1 MNPQPEYIEL
11 PLYFRKINFADNNI
25 DEFAEKISYYLEKY
39 PNDNI
44 LYIRFKYTNKQFI
57 IDEEGNTLLNMA
69 IHDNDLDVVKLLIH
83 QFKVNPNLG
92 NMINSTP
99 LSIAVAYAQIAII
112 DILID
117 SGADINYRHSVFK
130 YNLLS
135 LAACSSSPRKKLAY
149 LKLKLSSDDYVKL
162 MNESDCEG
170 NYPLEMMD
178 KHCNN
183 NIRDEHCYICIT
195 PIGYLG
201 AFLKCGHNFHVRCIT
216 KHLSMNQT
224 CPICNKCDTCDICN
238 NSIDGIRLYSSC
250 NHQFHP
256 NCLNKQLLEK
266 KIRCVKCNSL
276 I

>member
-11 PLYFRKINFADNNI
+11 PWYFNKIHNGDSDI
-25 DEFAEKISYYLEKY
+25 DVFAEKISYYLEKY

-44 LYIRFKYTNKQFI
+44 LYIRFKYSNKQFT
-57 IDEEGNTLLNMA
+57 IDEEGNTLLDMA
-69 IHDNDLDVVKLLIH
+69 IHCNDLDVVKLLIH

-92 NMINSTP
+92 NMLNTTP
-99 LSIAVAYAQIAII
+99 LSVAVTFAQIAII

-117 SGADINYRHSVFK
+117 SGADINYHHPESNN
-130 YNLLS
+130 NLLF
-135 LAACSSSPRKKLAY
+135 LAASSLSPKKTLEY
-149 LKLKLSSDDYVKL
+149 LKSKLSSDDYVKL
-162 MNESDCEG
+162 MNEKNSKG
-170 NYPLEMMD
+170 NYPLDMMA
-178 KHCNN
+178 KIGNN

-201 AFLKCGHNFHVRCIT
+201 AFLKCGHNFHVRCIAN
-216 KHLSMNQT
+216 HLSRTQT
-224 CPICNKCDTCDICN
+224 CPICSKCDTCDICN
-238 NSIDGIRLYSSC
+238 DTIDGIRLYSSC

-256 NCLNKQLLEK
+256 KCLDKQLLEK